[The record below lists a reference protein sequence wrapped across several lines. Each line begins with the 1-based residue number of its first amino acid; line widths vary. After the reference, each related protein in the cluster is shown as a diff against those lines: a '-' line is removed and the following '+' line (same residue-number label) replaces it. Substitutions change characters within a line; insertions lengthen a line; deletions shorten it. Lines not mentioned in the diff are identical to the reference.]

1 MVVSVVTLGLPMTED
16 LTDRAIVEHLRRYVQ
31 ERIANGEIQL
41 TIANDLG
48 IDRAMVSKY
57 KSGELPKTL
66 KPATVRAFA
75 KLLGLDTSELER
87 IALKELERRE
97 NEFPAKFK
105 AALLLLRE
113 TKEGRDFTDAAR
125 IVLQRAAQ
133 RPEQMTVDAIAD
145 EIYEAANEAKG
156 KPAVLA
162 VEVAEDDAT
171 APGMGGK
178 KRRGGSK

>member
-31 ERIANGEIQL
+31 QRIANGEIQL

-75 KLLGLDTSELER
+75 KLLGVDTSELER
-87 IALKELERRE
+87 IALKEFERRA
-97 NEFPAKFK
+97 NEFPPQFK
-105 AALLLLRE
+105 AAITFLNE
-113 TKEGRDFTDAAR
+113 THGRDFTEAAR
-125 IVLQRAAQ
+125 TVLQSAAHRPESMTIDSLAAQ
-133 RPEQMTVDAIAD
+133 
-145 EIYEAANEAKG
+145 IYDAANEEKG
-156 KPAVLA
+156 KSVVSA
-162 VEVAEDDAT
+162 VEVTSDGAELGRPERA
-171 APGMGGK
+171 K
-178 KRRGGSK
+178 K